1 IALSV
6 SAVPESLPIAIS
18 VVLVLGMRRMA
29 AKRALVR
36 SMSAIETIGVI
47 TTIATDKTG
56 TLTENKL
63 SVQETWQP
71 AWSTHNLPAVVRRTI
86 NHHSERVH
94 DPLDVALINFS
105 TAKSTVNLK
114 GRLVAKLPFDQKFAM
129 SGNIWYHQSNHEL
142 VVKGAPEQVMMRSRL
157 TRAQMSEVSQAVLQL
172 TSQGYRVI
180 ALATAPLDKPF
191 EEFDEMSARQKLEFA
206 GLVAVADT
214 LRPSARR
221 AIAAAHR
228 AGVTVRMITGDH
240 FETALSIGTKL
251 GLVESRD

>member
-1 IALSV
+1 HD
-6 SAVPESLPIAIS
+6 LP
-18 VVLVLGMRRMA
+18 M
-29 AKRALVR
+29 
-36 SMSAIETIGVI
+36 
-47 TTIATDKTG
+47 
-56 TLTENKL
+56 
-63 SVQETWQP
+63 
-71 AWSTHNLPAVVRRTI
+71 VVRRTI
-86 NHHSERVH
+86 NHYSERSY
-94 DPLDVALINFS
+94 DPLDMALINFS
-105 TAKSTVNLK
+105 TEKNAINSK
-114 GRLVAKLPFDQKFAM
+114 GTSVAKLPFDQKFAM
-129 SGNIWYHQSNHEL
+129 SGNIWRRQSTHEL

-180 ALATAPLDKPF
+180 ALATASIDEPF
-191 EEFDEMSARQKLEFA
+191 ETFDEMSARQKLDFA